1 MPVETIA
8 ALEDAFNNCIE
19 ALLKYC
25 SLRQRPLDRHEV
37 YTLYDVLFYLFY
49 SIIYSII
56 LYFAILLLCV
66 IVYLLSYIA
75 IVYSIMSY
83 MSYIMLCFLWRSG
96 EPDVSGRVPHPAPE
110 RGAGTGDPRR
120 PFGPAADAAS
130 GGRAPR
136 GEPSRLG
143 ALKLISYILY
153 VLLLWKDIDIECIE
167 YIVTI

>member
-1 MPVETIA
+1 MSSLKVPVETIA

-83 MSYIMLCFLWRSG
+83 IYIYYYVI
-96 EPDVSGRVPHPAPE
+96 VSFGGLVSRMFPGVSRIRRLSAEQEQVIRGGRLALLQMRRVADAH
-110 RGAGTGDPRR
+110 RGANQ
-120 PFGPAADAAS
+120 AVS
-130 GGRAPR
+130 AP
-136 GEPSRLG
+136 
-143 ALKLISYILY
+143 
-153 VLLLWKDIDIECIE
+153 
-167 YIVTI
+167 